1 MKDRRKVRA
10 GLAAAV
16 ALCAVAAAPGTS
28 LADGAAGARA
38 YETRGTRIDGAEGE
52 TGAPSLAAGRT
63 YVDSIGPGEKRYYGV
78 TLDTKSAAYV
88 SAVAAPRPGAEV
100 ASYRDGVK
108 VTLESPD
115 GAICGTASPK
125 VETSGVAYPLAD
137 YASRQTDSGPASC
150 HQAGRYAVTVE
161 RQDGSPD
168 PERWPMELRLMV
180 EPPVKGGATG
190 AAPEGSSSTPP
201 PEPPEGTA
209 WPRSG
214 GRGFTD
220 APTLGT
226 GVWSDEITPGE
237 THFYRVP
244 VDWGQRLSA
253 VAEMSADG
261 KDQSTRLLD
270 RALSMHAY
278 NPARGLA
285 KRGTPAA
292 QDGESPRTQVTTAPV
307 AYGNR
312 YANTGSTVRAMS
324 FSGGYFLAV
333 TLNPPQVAPH
343 LNTSVPVVLRVRVA
357 GAARGGPSY
366 DKDPVE
372 AGFGLTAADRRA
384 AKRHPDA
391 AADDDRMEGPGS
403 GIADSK
409 AALRV
414 VGYAGIGTGTALV
427 LGLGVWTYAARR
439 RASSQRYGPPSGW

>member
-16 ALCAVAAAPGTS
+16 ALCAVAVAPGTS

-38 YETRGTRIDGAEGE
+38 YETRGTRIDGAESE

-78 TLDTKSAAYV
+78 TLDTKSVAYV

-100 ASYRDGVK
+100 TSYRDGVK